1 MLFPIR
7 ASRFHGAF
15 FVFQVSAGDRLGDG
29 AFFRLGRAGENH
41 LFFFRSS
48 PDVHSRAHLKGQEC
62 PEEARKSHP
71 VRPVKSEYRRA
82 DRNGYQDYNNQPE
95 FKQKIKQNAGTHRN
109 KHNEK
114 LPHRDRPE
122 YLVFHINELGDLEL
136 FHKLTDDLQLTT
148 NDEIL
153 SC

>member
-1 MLFPIR
+1 
-7 ASRFHGAF
+7 
-15 FVFQVSAGDRLGDG
+15 
-29 AFFRLGRAGENH
+29 
-41 LFFFRSS
+41 
-48 PDVHSRAHLKGQEC
+48 LKGQEC

-148 NDEIL
+148 NDQKYNHQLYLEPI
-153 SC
+153 S